1 MREFFTSTKG
11 KLLLAAVALLAG
23 TMLFSARSGGLATLP
38 EKALSLVIYPFQ
50 KLSQEVSDSFTEFAD
65 VFFDA
70 RENYEENEKLH
81 EEITALREQLV
92 RYQSLES
99 ENARLREMLEIKQ
112 ESPQL
117 TLLDAAVIARSPSD
131 RFAGF
136 TIDKGSS
143 DGVSLYDPVMT
154 KDGLVGYV
162 GQVSTASSRVV
173 TLLSPECNVGASSSD
188 TGDSGNVTGTLELAE
203 QGLARMELIAKDA
216 QLQKGSLLIT
226 SGLTGS
232 FPKGVLIGTVEDVRL
247 ENTGVSKWA
256 KVRPTADITG
266 ATSVFV
272 VTDFPGKGGEDGQ
285 TLPPD
290 TDTEWTVPT
299 VGNGE

>member
-38 EKALSLVIYPFQ
+38 ERALSLVIYPFQ
-50 KLSQEVSDSFTEFAD
+50 KLSQEVSDSFTEFAG

-70 RENYEENEKLH
+70 RENYEENQALRD
-81 EEITALREQLV
+81 EITALREQLV
-92 RYQSLES
+92 QYQSLES
-99 ENARLREMLEIKQ
+99 ENERLREMLEIRQ

-117 TLLDAAVIARSPSD
+117 TLLDASVIARSPSD
-131 RFAGF
+131 RFAGC
-136 TIDKGSS
+136 TIDKGSM

-154 KDGLVGYV
+154 KEGLVGYI
-162 GQVSTASSRVV
+162 GQVSSASSRVV
-173 TLLSPECNVGASSSD
+173 TLLSPECNVGATSSD
-188 TGDSGNVTGTLELAE
+188 TGDSGNVTGTLELA
-203 QGLARMELIAKDA
+203 QDGLTRMELIAKDA
-216 QLQKGSLLIT
+216 QLGKGSLLIT

-232 FPKGVLIGTVEDVRL
+232 FPQGVLIGTVEDIQL

-256 KVRPTADITG
+256 SVLPAADITG
-266 ATSVFV
+266 ATAVFV
-272 VTDFPGKGGEDGQ
+272 VTDFPGKGGTDDKVQ
-285 TLPPD
+285 PPD

-299 VGNGE
+299 FGSGE

>member
-1 MREFFTSTKG
+1 MREFFTSKKG
-11 KLLLAAVALLAG
+11 KMLLAAVALLAG

-38 EKALSLVIYPFQ
+38 EKALSLVMYPFQ
-50 KLSQEVSDSFTEFAD
+50 KLSQEVSDSFTEFAG

-70 RENYEENEKLH
+70 RENYQENQALR
-81 EEITALREQLV
+81 EEITSLREQLV

-99 ENARLREMLEIKQ
+99 ENERLREMLGIRQ

-131 RFAGF
+131 RFAGC
-136 TIDKGSS
+136 TIDKGSL
-143 DGVSLYDPVMT
+143 DGVSLYDPVIT

-162 GQVSTASSRVV
+162 GQVSSASSRIV

-216 QLQKGSLLIT
+216 QLQKGSLLVT

-232 FPKGVLIGTVEDVRL
+232 FPKGVLIGTVEDIQL

-256 KVRPTADITG
+256 SVRPAADISG
-266 ATSVFV
+266 ATAVFV
-272 VTDFPGKGGEDGQ
+272 VTDFPGKGGEDDETG
-285 TLPPD
+285 TPD
-290 TDTEWTVPT
+290 TDTEWTVP
-299 VGNGE
+299 VLGSGE

>member
-1 MREFFTSTKG
+1 MREFFTSKKG

-50 KLSQEVSDSFTEFAD
+50 KLTQEVSDSFTEFAG

-70 RENYEENEKLH
+70 RENYEENEKLRD
-81 EEITALREQLV
+81 EVTRLREQLV
-92 RYQSLES
+92 HYQSLES
-99 ENARLREMLEIKQ
+99 ENERLREMLEIRQ

-117 TLLDAAVIARSPSD
+117 TLLDASVIARSPSD
-131 RFAGF
+131 RFAGC
-136 TIDKGSS
+136 TIDKGSM

-154 KDGLVGYV
+154 KDGLVGYI
-162 GQVSTASSRVV
+162 GQVSSASSRVV

-188 TGDSGNVTGTLELAE
+188 TGDSGNVTGTLELA
-203 QGLARMELIAKDA
+203 QKGLARMELIAKDA
-216 QLQKGSLLIT
+216 ELEKGSLLIT

-232 FPKGVLIGTVEDVRL
+232 FPQGVLIGTVEDIQL

-256 KVRPTADITG
+256 SVRPAADIAGTT
-266 ATSVFV
+266 AVFV
-272 VTDFPGKGGEDGQ
+272 VTDFPGKGGTDDEAG
-285 TLPPD
+285 TPD
-290 TDTEWTVPT
+290 MDTEWSVPAL
-299 VGNGE
+299 GSGE